1 MYRAAGLLPHDT
13 YPSNTSSILWV
24 TKEWLLSLCMCADVA
39 QRDMHFPD
47 GPLTGTHAAQSG
59 PLTGAGSLACQ
70 IWGPSPHQAAPWAV
84 IRGQLAGRG
93 RACALRRALRRSA
106 RAVRQPHGRLP
117 CRLTRHLAARPARPG
132 RCCHYLRPSSTMRQQ
147 LCCAS
152 SLPRPT
158 QTLKIIA
165 LNAHSRHCNGSACRS
180 KADWA
185 WTHVLHQICQLFLLV
200 CTGCLGWEISPP
212 ASWTWQATRPL
223 TGWRCPLRSGLGI
236 PPAILHILKAS
247 APPCAQH
254 QLMQKGCMHEL
265 HVSINRQSFDHLEAA
280 CAQGCASA
288 GPRW

>member
-1 MYRAAGLLPHDT
+1 
-13 YPSNTSSILWV
+13 
-24 TKEWLLSLCMCADVA
+24 MCADVA
-39 QRDMHFPD
+39 QRDVHFPD

-59 PLTGAGSLACQ
+59 PLTGAGSLGMPDLGSLA
-70 IWGPSPHQAAPWAV
+70 PSGSALGSHPRP
-84 IRGQLAGRG
+84 AGRERQG
-93 RACALRRALRRSA
+93 VRFAPCLEKVSEGQSA
-106 RAVRQPHGRLP
+106 SPTDGS
-117 CRLTRHLAARPARPG
+117 LADSPGTSPPRPARPG

-236 PPAILHILKAS
+236 PPAILHIPESLCPTLCPTS
-247 APPCAQH
+247 AYAER
-254 QLMQKGCMHEL
+254 MY
-265 HVSINRQSFDHLEAA
+265 A
-280 CAQGCASA
+280 
-288 GPRW
+288 